1 MLLKRAERIF
11 NMRFFL
17 HGVHVPHRKNTAG
30 MAAESMP
37 APKVVTIPMSMHIG
51 KPAIPCVKAGEEV
64 FVGTLIAEQ
73 NGFISAPV
81 YSSVSGMVK
90 ELVDILLPSGAMGT
104 AMKIES
110 DGNMT
115 LEASIKP
122 PVVNDKASF
131 IEAVKNSGIVGLGGA
146 GFPSYV
152 KFNVPDGKKVDALII
167 NGAEC
172 EPYITSDTRT
182 MVDKSDDMY
191 DGIVAICNYLSID
204 KVIIGIESNKA
215 EAIAKMRELEKKD
228 DRINVAVLPSLYPQG
243 GEKVL
248 VYHTTG
254 KVIPAG
260 KLPLDVGVIVSNC
273 TTVAAIGN
281 YLKTGIPLVSKCVT
295 VDGGAIANPKNVIV
309 PIGTPI
315 GNVIEFAGGF
325 KENPRNVLLGG
336 PMMGIAVEN
345 LEMPVMKN
353 TNAVTAL
360 TDAESEPK
368 RETACIHCGA
378 CSSHCPLSLNP
389 RSFMYAF
396 HNDDAEKLGK
406 LRIDICMECGCCS
419 YICPAGKPLVEVNKL
434 AKGKYRDYIAE
445 KKAKEEKENG
455 K

>member
-1 MLLKRAERIF
+1 
-11 NMRFFL
+11 MRFFL
-17 HGVHVPHRKNTAG
+17 HGVHVPHRKNTA
-30 MAAESMP
+30 EMP
-37 APKVVTIPMSMHIG
+37 AERIPLPKVVTIPMSMHIG
-51 KPAIPCVKAGEEV
+51 KPAIPCINAGDQV
-64 FVGTLIAEQ
+64 FVGTLIGEQ
-73 NGFISAPV
+73 NGFVSAPV

-90 ELVDILLPSGAMGT
+90 EFINILLPSGVMGT
-104 AMKIES
+104 AVKIES

-115 LEASIKP
+115 LDESIKP
-122 PVVNDKASF
+122 PVVTDKASL
-131 IEAVKNSGIVGLGGA
+131 IEAIKTSGMVGLGGA

-152 KFNVPDGKKVDALII
+152 KFNVPEGKKVDALII

-182 MVDKSDDMY
+182 MIDNSDDMY
-191 DGIVAICNYLSID
+191 DAICTICNYLEID
-204 KVIIGIESNKA
+204 NVIIGIEKNKA
-215 EAIAKMRELEKKD
+215 KAIAKMRELAAKD
-228 DRINVAVLPSLYPQG
+228 SRINVKVLPSVYPQG

-248 VYHTTG
+248 VYHTFG
-254 KVIPAG
+254 RVIPAG

-273 TTVAAIGN
+273 TTIAAIGS
-281 YLKTGIPLVSKCVT
+281 YLKTGIPLVSKCIT
-295 VDGGAIANPKNVIV
+295 VDGGAIANPKNVIA

-315 GNVIEFAGGF
+315 GNLIEYAGGF

-353 TNAVTAL
+353 TNAVVAL

-419 YICPAGKPLVEVNKL
+419 YVCPAGKPLVEVNKL

-445 KKAKEEKENG
+445 KKAKEEKANG